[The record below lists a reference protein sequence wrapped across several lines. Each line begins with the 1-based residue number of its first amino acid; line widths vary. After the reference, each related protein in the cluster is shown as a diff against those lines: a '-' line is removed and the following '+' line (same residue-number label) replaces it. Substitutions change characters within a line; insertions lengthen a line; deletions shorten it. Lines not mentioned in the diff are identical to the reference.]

1 MNRPN
6 WTVPDYDIVMSYWLR
21 DLTDMRGLTA
31 DPEWHA
37 VEEEAQ
43 KWANMADG
51 HFVIGYEIVMLPA
64 GDSSEVRGGVS
75 A

>member
-6 WTVPDYDIVMSYWLR
+6 WTVPDYDIVMSYWLQ
-21 DLTDMRGLTA
+21 DLSTMQTLAA

-37 VEEEAQ
+37 LEEEAQ
-43 KWANMADG
+43 KWANMDVG
-51 HFVIGYEIVMLPA
+51 HFVIGHEIVMLPA
-64 GDSSEVRGGVS
+64 GNSGEVRGGVS